1 MLKRSDRRD
10 DARIPLE
17 IFLNTYVAE
26 RPHRAVRTN
35 ISPAG
40 LYVSRLEAP
49 TRHGTFMREDRY
61 VQLEFTLPGTSDS
74 IWARGEI
81 RYDELTLPGSMVH
94 GTGIF
99 LRDLAR
105 GHKRLIEDY
114 VHQHTVERRRQRLT
128 QILQLIR
135 KNRYQ

>member
-1 MLKRSDRRD
+1 MRNGM
-10 DARIPLE
+10 
-17 IFLNTYVAE
+17 FV
-26 RPHRAVRTN
+26 
-35 ISPAG
+35 
-40 LYVSRLEAP
+40 
-49 TRHGTFMREDRY
+49 REDRY
-61 VQLEFTLPGTSDS
+61 VQLEFTLPGTTDA

-81 RYDELTLPGSMVH
+81 RYDEISTPGTVVH

-105 GHKRLIEDY
+105 GHRRLIEDY
-114 VHQHTVERRRQRLT
+114 VHQHTVERRRQRLS